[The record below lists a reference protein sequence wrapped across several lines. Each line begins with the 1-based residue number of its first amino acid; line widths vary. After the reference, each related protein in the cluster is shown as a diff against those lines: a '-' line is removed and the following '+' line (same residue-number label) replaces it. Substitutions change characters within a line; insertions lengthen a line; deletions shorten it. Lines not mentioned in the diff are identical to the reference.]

1 MSNVEYLLLLIQLG
15 IEISILLLSVDE
27 EALLIINFLTESRNH
42 VDIDLNSVFVVF
54 LHSSFFI
61 GDSIEVLFE
70 T

>member
-1 MSNVEYLLLLIQLG
+1 MSNVEYLLLLVQLG
-15 IEISILLLSVDE
+15 IEISILLLSIDE
-27 EALLIINFLTESRNH
+27 EALLIIYFLTEGRNH
-42 VDIDLNSVFVVF
+42 VDIDLNSVFVIF